1 MSDATLI
8 RRLAE
13 EHTSFKEVRDA
24 VLWETVDALLSNPSL
39 KIEAIALS
47 VGFADGAAFAEAMR
61 RREGCSP
68 SVHRARL
75 ARRLRATEPPAHREN
90 R

>member
-13 EHTSFKEVRDA
+13 EGTSFKEVRDA

-39 KIEAIALS
+39 KIEAIAWS
-47 VGFADGAAFAEAMR
+47 VGFADG
-61 RREGCSP
+61 
-68 SVHRARL
+68 
-75 ARRLRATEPPAHREN
+75 RRLPRR
-90 R
+90 